1 MVLAVA
7 ALVAHLYAAPSPLP
21 MPSTSLQGPEADA
34 APAAV
39 TADGTKPS
47 ASKPAATKSAS
58 DESPA
63 SNGSAD
69 APNESSA
76 SNSQTT
82 HFNFDHVAL
91 NDGSASGRSS
101 ATLTAVSLT
110 DAQKQGLSTVR
121 IPDAESTRPVPIPAI
136 KTMPSRRDWIVLAV
150 FEHSAGAF
158 DAYTTRQAIGRGA
171 VEEDPMMRPFAHS
184 PAIYAAIQ
192 VGPVL
197 CDLLARRMQRS
208 ENPMFRRLWWM
219 PQSISTAAFLSSGIH
234 NTGVRGRP

>member
-7 ALVAHLYAAPSPLP
+7 ALVAHLYVAPSPFTLP
-21 MPSTSLQGPEADA
+21 IASLPDVQADA
-34 APAAV
+34 ARV
-39 TADGTKPS
+39 VTTADGTKPS
-47 ASKPAATKSAS
+47 TSKPAARKPAS
-58 DESPA
+58 DES
-63 SNGSAD
+63 SGDNGSGS
-69 APNESSA
+69 APNEPNA
-76 SNSQTT
+76 SNSQTAN
-82 HFNFDHVAL
+82 FNFDHVVL

-121 IPDAESTRPVPIPAI
+121 IPDPESTRPIPIPAM

-150 FEHSAGAF
+150 LEHGAGAF

-208 ENPMFRRLWWM
+208 ENPLFRRMWWM

-234 NTGVRGRP
+234 NKGVRGRP